1 MKVSIDTSKQNNID
15 NSIKNSYLAP
25 FGTDLTK
32 LLNIYSNLKMVE
44 FTIISA
50 DNKGGLSFGEF
61 SVVCY
66 SLQVTANNINALSK
80 KFTGY
85 KKTGLTQA
93 QLHGQNYLLALSQ
106 FNELMEIFYPKDH
119 YKSWFNLDRLNAAHE
134 KDLFKLFLTSKK
146 GLNLQYLEQSKI
158 FTIIKCIEI
167 VFEKLLNI
175 NDIMLFNLEGKIDPF
190 EIVTDKATDL
200 AKISTNEFGDFI
212 LAHTQSLTIEKL
224 ATAAAQRNSIEYFS
238 SHKLLVQSVT
248 EAFQNFT
255 QNYTGSEWHII
266 QNMTGLLQLK
276 TLRNNIAHSEDMTDL
291 SLRSVTMENYS
302 KLYNYVGNNELYK
315 ILREASKQ
323 FEYIYNF
330 HNTKSETNEPVVDS
344 NEVSNEKTTHMKINK
359 RFSKASEKLIK
370 KDSKDDFDILLK
382 NIKDEDV
389 KNGIRH
395 EREEYLEGIRNLLIY
410 TEAVSCFL
418 EAQKKLLKTSL
429 EKNIELGKI
438 EGPRFVE
445 LPVEIYKSL
454 SLLEDIFKNDPSL
467 IFFCNNSAG
476 LNAFFRLMSFKT
488 SKLEFFKTS
497 ISNGLNLIQLNKKIG
512 NLLLTLMEGEA
523 TGKYSF
529 ETLQTYE
536 LILKNYS
543 KDRLDELLNTSQKLD
558 ELGVRAK
565 FEMVASN
572 NENIEVTAIPI
583 KASVVS
589 LAIYN
594 GNIELYK
601 LFNQYGGNPNKDF
614 DIRVFARNNF
624 TKQIFDRLTINPLS
638 NAIDCGEYTLA
649 LEIIKSANF
658 QSELNIFLKA
668 PSSCYA
674 HKIQGIKYGIFDR
687 ITLSLLAECNL
698 DRSEAICLLE
708 IGETLI
714 KKGAKIINLP
724 KFLPVL
730 YIPTY
735 KIIVEQKADWL
746 IDIALKH
753 YPKSLIDVAQNQKH
767 FFILEDLVNRGQK
780 EIILKFLKQEK
791 ISEDDYIKAKEY
803 TLTQKLIYDN
813 LSPSTKSKLLNKI
826 VSTADIEALNNVL
839 SEGIINQIKETREY
853 KTLPPLNIAI
863 MKKSPEMVKLLLA
876 HGEKPTEVQLDLAK
890 KMGGSEIIAE
900 LEHSLIASHIEEPSN
915 AQENTDLSQQEI
927 PSNIELDPLGDT
939 QDLV

>member
-1 MKVSIDTSKQNNID
+1 MKVSIDLSKKTYIENF
-15 NSIKNSYLAP
+15 IKNSLLAP
-25 FGTDLTK
+25 FGTDLAK
-32 LLNIYSNLKMVE
+32 LLNIYSNLKLIE
-44 FTIISA
+44 STIKFS
-50 DNKGGLSFGEF
+50 DNKEGLSFGEF

-66 SLQVTANNINALSK
+66 SLQVASNNINALSK

-85 KKTGLTQA
+85 EKTGLSQA
-93 QLHGQNYLLALSQ
+93 QLHGQNYLIALSQ
-106 FNELMEIFYPKDH
+106 FNELIETFYPKDND
-119 YKSWFNLDRLNAAHE
+119 KSWFNLDRLNAAHE

-158 FTIIKCIEI
+158 FTVIKCIEL

-190 EIVTDKATDL
+190 EIVTYNATDL
-200 AKISTNEFGDFI
+200 AKISNNECGDLI

-224 ATAAAQRNSIEYFS
+224 TSTAQRNSIEYFS
-238 SHKLLVQSVT
+238 SHKLLVQTIT
-248 EAFQNFT
+248 EAFKNFT

-302 KLYNYVGNNELYK
+302 KLYKYVGNNELYK

-330 HNTKSETNEPVVDS
+330 HITESETNEPVVDS
-344 NEVSNEKTTHMKINK
+344 NEVSNEKTTHIKINK
-359 RFSKASEKLIK
+359 RFSKASEKLITK
-370 KDSKDDFDILLK
+370 ESKDDFDIVLK

-429 EKNIELGKI
+429 EKNIELAKI
-438 EGPRFVE
+438 EGFGITQ
-445 LPVEIYKSL
+445 LPVEIDKSV
-454 SLLEDIFKNDPSL
+454 SILEEIFKNDPSL

-476 LNAFFRLMSFKT
+476 MNAFFRMMSLKT

-512 NLLLTLMEGEA
+512 NLLLALMEGEA
-523 TGKYSF
+523 TGEYSL

-536 LILKNYS
+536 LILKNYP

-558 ELGVRAK
+558 GLGVRAK
-565 FEMVASN
+565 LEMVASN
-572 NENIEVTAIPI
+572 KENIEVTAIPI

-668 PSSCYA
+668 PSNCYA
-674 HKIQGIKYGIFDR
+674 HKIQGIKYGILDW
-687 ITLSLLAECNL
+687 ITLLLLAESNL
-698 DRSEAICLLE
+698 DRSEIITLLQ
-708 IGETLI
+708 IGKTLI
-714 KKGAKIINLP
+714 DKGDKIINLP

-730 YIPTY
+730 YIPSY

-746 IDIALKH
+746 IDIAIEH
-753 YPKSLIDVAQNQKH
+753 YPKSLVDIVQNQKY
-767 FFILEDLVNRGQK
+767 FFILEDMLNRGFK
-780 EIILKFLKQEK
+780 DKILKFIKQEK

-839 SEGIINQIKETREY
+839 SQGIINQIKETREY
-853 KTLPPLNIAI
+853 KILPPLNIAI
-863 MKKSPEMVKLLLA
+863 MKKSSGMVALLLE
-876 HGEKPTEVQLDLAK
+876 HDEKPTEAQLDLAK
-890 KMGGSEIIAE
+890 KMGNTEVLAE
-900 LEHSLIASHIEEPSN
+900 LEHSLIDSHIEEPNN
-915 AQENTDLSQQEI
+915 AQENTILSQQQMI
-927 PSNIELDPLGDT
+927 SNIELIPLGDT
-939 QDLV
+939 QDFA